1 MLSGALCANL
11 LGYLLQSVTK
21 IMGRTAIW
29 TILYF
34 YYFPPLNNVEK
45 QWAKLASVYVMG
57 SQHCVGGEGEF

>member
-11 LGYLLQSVTK
+11 LGYRLQSVTK

-29 TILYF
+29 TNLYF

-45 QWAKLASVYVMG
+45 Q
-57 SQHCVGGEGEF
+57 